1 MKVRKRS
8 VAALVA
14 AITVLATLLALAGT
28 GTASSQQTPLTAALI
43 SDVGRFND
51 KAFNQSQ
58 LAGLIR
64 AKKVLKVKTLPLQSN
79 SDADYIPNLTTAL
92 RRGSGAIV
100 CAGFLMADA
109 CAKVALSSQGKTRQ
123 FAITDYPVQIP
134 PFSTAKGKLI
144 TRNVTGLTYA
154 AQESGCLVG
163 HMAALMVKRQG
174 GAQVIGA
181 VGGIKI
187 PSVDS
192 WIAGYKAC
200 AQRANK
206 GMKVLVGYS
215 QDFVA
220 SDKCKAVAEN
230 LIAQGAKA
238 LFQVAGGCG
247 LGTLKA
253 ADEANIW
260 GIGVDVDQYA
270 LAGNVLTSGIK
281 RVDVG
286 VFQFIKAVKTGAPV
300 GAGNFTFDL
309 ANGGLGIGKT
319 SPQVPKA
326 ILASTEALKQRII
339 DGKYTPPIL
348 SGASPIDPCEGA
360 GARARP
366 FALLVLRARH
376 RIPRP

>member
-28 GTASSQQTPLTAALI
+28 GTASSQQTPLTVALI

-51 KAFNQSQ
+51 KSFNQNQ
-58 LAGLIR
+58 LAGLLR
-64 AKKVLKVKTLPLQSN
+64 AKRVLKVKALPLQSN
-79 SDADYIPNLTTAL
+79 SDADYIPNLATAV

-100 CAGFLMADA
+100 CAGFLLADA
-109 CAKVALSSQGKTRQ
+109 CAKVALSSSGKERQ

-144 TRNVTGLTYA
+144 TKNVTGLTYA

-163 HMAALMVKRQG
+163 HMAALMVKRG
-174 GAQVIGA
+174 GGPQIIGA

-187 PSVDS
+187 PPVDV

-200 AQRANK
+200 AQRAVK
-206 GMKVLVGYS
+206 GTKVLIGYS

-220 SDKCKAVAEN
+220 SDKCKVVAEN

-238 LFQVAGGCG
+238 LFQVAGLCG

-281 RVDVG
+281 RVDEG
-286 VFQFIKAVKTGAPV
+286 VFQFIKAVKNGAPV
-300 GAGNFTFDL
+300 GTGNLFFDL
-309 ANGGLGIGKT
+309 ANNGVGYGKV

-326 ILASTEALKQRII
+326 IIASTDALKQRII
-339 DGKYTPPIL
+339 DGKYTPPTLIK
-348 SGASPIDPCEGA
+348 
-360 GARARP
+360 
-366 FALLVLRARH
+366 
-376 RIPRP
+376 

>member
-1 MKVRKRS
+1 MKVRRKT
-8 VAALVA
+8 VAALAVTIAAVVA
-14 AITVLATLLALAGT
+14 ATGMVAGA
-28 GTASSQQTPLTAALI
+28 GTASSQQTQLTAALI

-51 KAFNQSQ
+51 KSFNQSQ
-58 LAGLIR
+58 LAGLNR
-64 AKKVLKVKTLPLQSN
+64 AKRVLKIKTLPLQSN

-134 PFSTAKGKLI
+134 PFSTGTGKLI
-144 TRNVTGLTYA
+144 TKNVTGLTYA
-154 AQESGCLVG
+154 AEESGCLVG

-174 GAQVIGA
+174 GPQVIGA

-187 PSVDS
+187 PPVDV

-200 AQRANK
+200 AVRANK
-206 GMKVLVGYS
+206 GIKVHIGYS

-230 LIAQGAKA
+230 QIAQGAQA
-238 LFQVAGGCG
+238 IFQVAGGCG

-270 LAGNVLTSGIK
+270 VAGNVLTSGIK
-281 RVDVG
+281 RVDEG
-286 VFQFIKAVKTGAPV
+286 VFQFIKAVKTGAPL
-300 GAGNFTFDL
+300 GTGNLFFDL
-309 ANGGLGIGKT
+309 SNDGVGLGKT
-319 SPQVPKA
+319 SPKVPKA

-339 DGKYTPPIL
+339 DGKYTPPLTIR
-348 SGASPIDPCEGA
+348 G
-360 GARARP
+360 
-366 FALLVLRARH
+366 
-376 RIPRP
+376 